1 MITIFTCDC
10 GSAEGLVR
18 QALHKYEYKKWA
30 MEPIIKG
37 KTKCLTEVEK
47 LIRSHP
53 DNSDLKALFAHIN
66 NNGKWCVI
74 LGMSGNTAKWS
85 DISHNDLKSD
95 VEAEAVV
102 RNFS

>member
-18 QALHKYEYKKWA
+18 QALHRYEYKKWA

-37 KTKCLTEVEK
+37 KTKCLSEVEK
-47 LIRSHP
+47 LIRLHP
-53 DNSDLKALFAHIN
+53 DSSDLKALFSHIN

-74 LGMSGNTAKWS
+74 LGMSGDSAKWS
-85 DISHNDLKSD
+85 DISRSDLKSD
-95 VEAEAVV
+95 VEAELVV
-102 RNFS
+102 KNFS